1 MLMKMIFNLKLL
13 ELKFTKNGF
22 NRGLIMKVGVNR
34 TQNAAQDSTP
44 IWLKFHK
51 INRKRLFAWTMKN
64 KSCLQSL
71 NQVQNSHLNIHKF
84 GFLRLFT
91 DKLKVLLLTTKSI
104 IPFIVAPQQA
114 VRDKIRWREIRAWN
128 PTNIVIPFW
137 FPTSIHN
144 YRIDLHQDLDQPMNI
159 SKYS

>member
-22 NRGLIMKVGVNR
+22 NRGPIMKVGVNR

-51 INRKRLFAWTMKN
+51 INRKKLFGWTMKN

-84 GFLRLFT
+84 GFLWPFT
-91 DKLKVLLLTTKSI
+91 DNNPLHSRPAASCAWQDQMKRNSSVEPDEHRHSI
-104 IPFIVAPQQA
+104 LPL
-114 VRDKIRWREIRAWN
+114 
-128 PTNIVIPFW
+128 W
-137 FPTSIHN
+137 FPTSIDN